1 MDVFKGQ
8 MTPAVMNLLKDN
20 NVFLMKVPANIAN
33 LYQPRDL
40 TMNGY
45 DKSFMKRMSTE
56 VVWNRET
63 WRSFLLA
70 TF

>member
-20 NVFLMKVPANIAN
+20 NVFLMKIPANIAN

-56 VVWNRET
+56 VV
-63 WRSFLLA
+63 
-70 TF
+70 